1 MSTRVAITG
10 IGLVTPLGN
19 DRESTWKAIL
29 EGQSGVGT
37 VTLFDSSRHD
47 VRIAAEVKDF
57 EPLNYIDRKLAR
69 RTDRFTQFALAAAKE
84 AIEDS
89 RLDIAAMPDDV
100 GVIVGSGSGGLWT
113 LEEGFHVVF
122 EKGPD
127 RFSPFFITM
136 QPADMAGA
144 NISMLYGARGH
155 NYATVSACAT
165 GAHAIGEATEVIRRG
180 DAKAVIAGG
189 TEAGIT
195 PMSLAAF
202 ASMHALSTRNDD
214 PQHASRPFDNER
226 DGFVMGEGAGVLILE
241 DLEQARARGAKIYAE
256 VIGYSATS
264 DAHHVTE
271 PAPGGA
277 GLARAL
283 RRALKKAELAPED
296 VDYINAHGT
305 STKFNDRDETAAIKA
320 VFGEHAYRLAI
331 SSTKSMSGHML
342 GAAGGLEIGL
352 TALALKHGIMPP
364 TINYQHPDP
373 ACDLDYIPNEA
384 RRKDIAVAIS
394 NSMGFGGHNA
404 VAILKRYAD

>member
-10 IGLVTPLGN
+10 IGLVSPLGN
-19 DRESTWKAIL
+19 DRESTWKSIL
-29 EGQSGVGT
+29 EGRSGVGP

-47 VRIAAEVKDF
+47 TRIAAEVKDF
-57 EPLNYIDRKLAR
+57 DPLNYLDRKLVR
-69 RTDRFTQFALAAAKE
+69 RTDRFSQFALAAAKE

-89 RLDIAAMPDDV
+89 SLDIASMPDDV

-165 GAHAIGEATEVIRRG
+165 GAHAIGEAAEVIRRG
-180 DAKAVIAGG
+180 DAKAMIAGG
-189 TEAGIT
+189 SEAGIT

-202 ASMHALSTRNDD
+202 ANMHALSRNNDD
-214 PQHASRPFDNER
+214 PLHASRPFDNER

-241 DLEQARARGAKIYAE
+241 DMDLARARGANIYAE
-256 VIGYSATS
+256 VIGYCATS

-283 RRALKKAELAPED
+283 RRAMKKAEITPED

-305 STKFNDRDETAAIKA
+305 STKFNDRDETAAIKS
-320 VFGEHAYRLAI
+320 VFGDHAYRLAI
-331 SSTKSMSGHML
+331 SSTKSMTGHML

-352 TALALKHGIMPP
+352 TALALQRGILPP
-364 TINYQHPDP
+364 TINYLHPDP
-373 ACDLDYIPNEA
+373 DCDLDYIPNEA
-384 RRKDIAVAIS
+384 RHKEISVAIS

-404 VAILKRYAD
+404 VAILKRSAE

>member
-10 IGLVTPLGN
+10 IGLVSPLGN
-19 DRESTWKAIL
+19 DRESTWQAIL
-29 EGQSGVGT
+29 EGRSGVGP
-37 VTLFDSSRHD
+37 VTLFDASQHD
-47 VRIAAEVKDF
+47 VRIAAEAKNFD
-57 EPLNYIDRKLAR
+57 PLNYLDRKLAR
-69 RTDRFTQFALAAAKE
+69 RTDRFSHFALAAAKE

-89 RLDIAAMPDDV
+89 GLDIASIPDDV

-165 GAHAIGEATEVIRRG
+165 GAHAIGEAAEVIRRG
-180 DAKAVIAGG
+180 DARAVITGG

-202 ASMHALSTRNDD
+202 ASMHALSRNNDD

-241 DLEQARARGAKIYAE
+241 DLELAQARGAKIYAE

-320 VFGEHAYRLAI
+320 VFGEHAYRLAV
-331 SSTKSMSGHML
+331 SSTKSMTGHML
-342 GAAGGLEIGL
+342 GAAGGLEIAL
-352 TALALKHGIMPP
+352 TALALERGILPP
-364 TINYQHPDP
+364 TINYEHPDP
-373 ACDLDYIPNEA
+373 DCDLDYIPNEA
-384 RRKDIAVAIS
+384 RHKDISVAIS

-404 VAILKRYAD
+404 VVILKRYAE

>member
-10 IGLVTPLGN
+10 IGLVSPLGN
-19 DRESTWKAIL
+19 DRESTWQAIL
-29 EGQSGVGT
+29 EGHSGVGP
-37 VTLFDSSRHD
+37 VTLFDASQHD
-47 VRIAAEVKDF
+47 VRIAAEAKNFD
-57 EPLNYIDRKLAR
+57 PLNYLDRKLAR
-69 RTDRFTQFALAAAKE
+69 RTDRFSHFALAAAKE

-89 RLDIAAMPDDV
+89 GLDIASIPDDV

-165 GAHAIGEATEVIRRG
+165 GAHAIGEAAEVIRRG
-180 DAKAVIAGG
+180 DARAVITGG

-202 ASMHALSTRNDD
+202 ASMHALSRNNDD

-241 DLEQARARGAKIYAE
+241 DLELAQARGAKIYAE

-320 VFGEHAYRLAI
+320 VFGEHAYRLAV
-331 SSTKSMSGHML
+331 SSTKSMTGHML
-342 GAAGGLEIGL
+342 GAAGGLEIAL
-352 TALALKHGIMPP
+352 TALALERGILPP
-364 TINYQHPDP
+364 TINYEHPDP
-373 ACDLDYIPNEA
+373 DCDLDYIPNEA
-384 RRKDIAVAIS
+384 RHKDISVAIS

-404 VAILKRYAD
+404 VVILKRYAE

>member
-10 IGLVTPLGN
+10 IGLVSPLGN
-19 DRESTWKAIL
+19 DRESTWKSIL
-29 EGQSGVGT
+29 EGRSGVGP

-47 VRIAAEVKDF
+47 TRIAAEVKDF
-57 EPLNYIDRKLAR
+57 DPLNYIDRKLVR
-69 RTDRFTQFALAAAKE
+69 RTDRFSQFALAAAKE

-89 RLDIAAMPDDV
+89 SLDIASMPDDV

-165 GAHAIGEATEVIRRG
+165 GAHAIGEAAEVIRRG
-180 DAKAVIAGG
+180 DAKAMIAGG
-189 TEAGIT
+189 SEAGIT

-202 ASMHALSTRNDD
+202 ANMHALSRNNDD
-214 PQHASRPFDNER
+214 PLHASRPFDNER

-241 DLEQARARGAKIYAE
+241 DMDLARARGANIYAE
-256 VIGYSATS
+256 VIGYCATS

-283 RRALKKAELAPED
+283 RRAMKKAEIAPED

-305 STKFNDRDETAAIKA
+305 STKFNDRDETAAIKS
-320 VFGEHAYRLAI
+320 VFGDHAYRLAV
-331 SSTKSMSGHML
+331 SSTKSMTGHML

-352 TALALKHGIMPP
+352 TALALQRGILPP

-373 ACDLDYIPNEA
+373 DCDLDYIPNEA
-384 RRKDIAVAIS
+384 RHKEISVAIS

-404 VAILKRYAD
+404 VAILKRFAE

>member
-10 IGLVTPLGN
+10 IGLVSPLGN

-29 EGQSGVGT
+29 EGRSGVGP
-37 VTLFDSSRHD
+37 VTLFDAGRHD
-47 VRIAAEVKDF
+47 VRIAAEVKGFD
-57 EPLNYIDRKLAR
+57 PLNYIERKLAR
-69 RTDRFTQFALAAAKE
+69 RTDRFSQFALAAAKE
-84 AIEDS
+84 AIGDS
-89 RLDIAAMPDDV
+89 DLDIASMPDDV

-165 GAHAIGEATEVIRRG
+165 GAHAIGEAAEVIRRG
-180 DAKAVIAGG
+180 DARAVITGG

-202 ASMHALSTRNDD
+202 ASMHALSSRNDD

-241 DLEQARARGAKIYAE
+241 DLELARARGAKIYAE

-305 STKFNDRDETAAIKA
+305 STKFNDRDETAAIKS
-320 VFGEHAYRLAI
+320 VFGEHAHRLAI
-331 SSTKSMSGHML
+331 SSTKSMTGHML

-352 TALALKHGIMPP
+352 AALALQHSALPP

-373 ACDLDYIPNEA
+373 DCDLDYIPNEA
-384 RRKDIAVAIS
+384 RYRNISVAIS

-404 VAILKRYAD
+404 VVILKRYAD

>member
-1 MSTRVAITG
+1 
-10 IGLVTPLGN
+10 
-19 DRESTWKAIL
+19 
-29 EGQSGVGT
+29 
-37 VTLFDSSRHD
+37 
-47 VRIAAEVKDF
+47 
-57 EPLNYIDRKLAR
+57 
-69 RTDRFTQFALAAAKE
+69 RTDRFSQFALAAAKE

-89 RLDIAAMPDDV
+89 GLDIASMPDDV

-122 EKGPD
+122 EKGAD

-165 GAHAIGEATEVIRRG
+165 GAHAIGEAAEVIRRG

-189 TEAGIT
+189 SEAGIT
-195 PMSLAAF
+195 PMSLAGF
-202 ASMHALSTRNDD
+202 ARMHALSRNNEG
-214 PQHASRPFDNER
+214 PHRASRPFANKR
-226 DGFVMGEGAGVLILE
+226 DRFVVGEGAGVVILE
-241 DLEQARARGAKIYAE
+241 GVALARARGATVYAE
-256 VIGYSATS
+256 VIGYCATS

-283 RRALKKAELAPED
+283 RRAMKKAEIAPTD

-320 VFGEHAYRLAI
+320 VFGEHAY
-331 SSTKSMSGHML
+331 
-342 GAAGGLEIGL
+342 
-352 TALALKHGIMPP
+352 
-364 TINYQHPDP
+364 
-373 ACDLDYIPNEA
+373 
-384 RRKDIAVAIS
+384 
-394 NSMGFGGHNA
+394 
-404 VAILKRYAD
+404 

>member
-19 DRESTWKAIL
+19 DRESTWKSIL
-29 EGQSGVGT
+29 EGQSGVGP
-37 VTLFDSSRHD
+37 VTLFDASRHD

-57 EPLNYIDRKLAR
+57 DPLNYIDRKLAR
-69 RTDRFTQFALAAAKE
+69 RTDRFSQFALAAAKE

-89 RLDIAAMPDDV
+89 NLDIASMPDDV

-165 GAHAIGEATEVIRRG
+165 GAHAIGEAAEVIRRG
-180 DAKAVIAGG
+180 DARAVIAGG
-189 TEAGIT
+189 SEAGIT

-202 ASMHALSTRNDD
+202 ASMHALSSRNDD

-241 DLEQARARGAKIYAE
+241 DLELARARGAKIYAE

-320 VFGEHAYRLAI
+320 VFGEQAGELAI
-331 SSTKSMSGHML
+331 SSTKSMTGHML

-352 TALALKHGIMPP
+352 TALALKNRIMPP

-373 ACDLDYIPNEA
+373 ECDLDYIPNEA
-384 RRKDIAVAIS
+384 RHKDISVAIS